1 MATVQESIEVDVPV
15 SKAYNQWTQFEDFP
29 RFMSGVDSVR
39 QLDDTTVHFE
49 TSIGGVKREYDAQI
63 TVQEPDQRVTWES
76 LNEPRNA
83 GTVWFEA
90 LGPEQTKVNVELTW
104 EPDSAMEKIGAAVGL
119 DSRQVASDLKKFKEF
134 IESQGS
140 ETGAWRETVRDGEV
154 AGQGGTAGMG
164 GTGTTGMA
172 GTADMAGAGGT
183 GAAGTTGMGTA
194 GMGTAG
200 AGAAGLVPPGGAGG
214 AGTGMTGT
222 GTTSGGTAAAGT
234 TGGGMA
240 GAGTGAGTAQAGE
253 GNRVGE
259 GIATPGAGADPA
271 DGYGNADGYSN
282 ADAATGYAAGPGS
295 DVTPGR
301 TYESGGA
308 YDTAATE
315 RPVEADPDMAV
326 DAPYG
331 DTEAGEP
338 RNDTRLGGTRRDD
351 APDR

>member
-83 GTVWFEA
+83 GTVWFES

-104 EPDSAMEKIGAAVGL
+104 EPESAIEKIGAAVGL
-119 DSRQVASDLKKFKEF
+119 DSRQVASDLKKFKKF
-134 IESQGS
+134 IESEGS
-140 ETGAWRETVRDGEV
+140 ETGAWRESVRDGEV
-154 AGQGGTAGMG
+154 EGQGG
-164 GTGTTGMA
+164 GTSS
-172 GTADMAGAGGT
+172 
-183 GAAGTTGMGTA
+183 
-194 GMGTAG
+194 MGTAG
-200 AGAAGLVPPGGAGG
+200 AAGMGAADLVQPGGAGGAATGMAGG
-214 AGTGMTGT
+214 AGTGM
-222 GTTSGGTAAAGT
+222 
-234 TGGGMA
+234 A
-240 GAGTGAGTAQAGE
+240 GAGT
-253 GNRVGE
+253 RVGD
-259 GIATPGAGADPA
+259 GITTPGAGADPA

-282 ADAATGYAAGPGS
+282 ADAATGYAAGPGM
-295 DVTPGR
+295 DATPGR
-301 TYESGGA
+301 TYESGDA

-315 RPVEADPDMAV
+315 RPVQADPDMAV

-331 DTEAGEP
+331 DTEEGEP

-351 APDR
+351 TPDR

>member
-29 RFMSGVDSVR
+29 RFMTGVDSVR

-49 TSIGGVKREYDAQI
+49 TSIGGIKREYDAQI

-83 GTVWFEA
+83 GTVWFES
-90 LGPEQTKVNVELTW
+90 LGPEQTKVTVELTW
-104 EPDSAMEKIGAAVGL
+104 EPESAMEKVGAAVGL

-154 AGQGGTAGMG
+154 ADQGGTAGMG
-164 GTGTTGMA
+164 
-172 GTADMAGAGGT
+172 
-183 GAAGTTGMGTA
+183 AA
-194 GMGTAG
+194 
-200 AGAAGLVPPGGAGG
+200 
-214 AGTGMTGT
+214 
-222 GTTSGGTAAAGT
+222 GTAAA
-234 TGGGMA
+234 
-240 GAGTGAGTAQAGE
+240 
-253 GNRVGE
+253 

-271 DGYGNADGYSN
+271 DGYGNP
-282 ADAATGYAAGPGS
+282 DATTGYASGPGS

-338 RNDTRLGGTRRDD
+338 RNGTRLGGTRRDD

>member
-39 QLDDTTVHFE
+39 QLDDATVHFE

-83 GTVWFEA
+83 GTVWFES

-104 EPDSAMEKIGAAVGL
+104 EPESAIEKIGAAVGL
-119 DSRQVASDLKKFKEF
+119 DSRQVASDLKKFKKF
-134 IESQGS
+134 IESEGS
-140 ETGAWRETVRDGEV
+140 ETGAWRESVRDGEV
-154 AGQGGTAGMG
+154 EGQGG
-164 GTGTTGMA
+164 GTSS
-172 GTADMAGAGGT
+172 
-183 GAAGTTGMGTA
+183 
-194 GMGTAG
+194 MGTAG
-200 AGAAGLVPPGGAGG
+200 AAGMGAADLVQPGG
-214 AGTGMTGT
+214 AGTGMA
-222 GTTSGGTAAAGT
+222 SAGT
-234 TGGGMA
+234 
-240 GAGTGAGTAQAGE
+240 
-253 GNRVGE
+253 RVGD
-259 GIATPGAGADPA
+259 GITTPGAGADPA

-282 ADAATGYAAGPGS
+282 ADAATGYAAGPGM
-295 DVTPGR
+295 DATPGR
-301 TYESGGA
+301 TYESGDA

-351 APDR
+351 TPDR

>member
-83 GTVWFEA
+83 GTVWFES

-104 EPDSAMEKIGAAVGL
+104 EPESAMEKIGAAVGL

-134 IESQGS
+134 IESEGS
-140 ETGAWRETVRDGEV
+140 ETGAWRESVRDGEV
-154 AGQGGTAGMG
+154 EGKGGTSGMGAAGMG
-164 GTGTTGMA
+164 A
-172 GTADMAGAGGT
+172 A
-183 GAAGTTGMGTA
+183 GAAGV
-194 GMGTAG
+194 GTAG
-200 AGAAGLVPPGGAGG
+200 AG
-214 AGTGMTGT
+214 T
-222 GTTSGGTAAAGT
+222 
-234 TGGGMA
+234 GMA
-240 GAGTGAGTAQAGE
+240 GGGTRAGDGMT
-253 GNRVGE
+253 
-259 GIATPGAGADPA
+259 TPGAGADPS
-271 DGYGNADGYSN
+271 DGYGNAEGYGN
-282 ADAATGYAAGPGS
+282 ADAATGYAAGPGM
-295 DVTPGR
+295 DATPGR
-301 TYESGGA
+301 TYESGNA

-315 RPVEADPDMAV
+315 RPVQADPDMAV

-331 DTEAGEP
+331 DTEEGEP

-351 APDR
+351 TPDR

>member
-29 RFMSGVDSVR
+29 RFMSGVDAVR

-83 GTVWFEA
+83 GTVWFDT

-140 ETGAWRETVRDGEV
+140 ETGAWRESVRDGDVE
-154 AGQGGTAGMG
+154 GQGTTTGMGATGTAGMG
-164 GTGTTGMA
+164 AT
-172 GTADMAGAGGT
+172 GT
-183 GAAGTTGMGTA
+183 GAAGTTGMGA
-194 GMGTAG
+194 G
-200 AGAAGLVPPGGAGG
+200 GLVSPGGAGG
-214 AGTGMTGT
+214 AGA
-222 GTTSGGTAAAGT
+222 GTAGAGVA
-234 TGGGMA
+234 GAGMA
-240 GAGTGAGTAQAGE
+240 GESTGVGGGTT
-253 GNRVGE
+253 
-259 GIATPGAGADPA
+259 TPGAGADPA
-271 DGYGNADGYSN
+271 DGYGNAD
-282 ADAATGYAAGPGS
+282 AATGYAAGPGM
-295 DVTPGR
+295 DATPGR
-301 TYESGGA
+301 TYESGDA

-331 DTEAGEP
+331 DTEEGEP
-338 RNDTRLGGTRRDD
+338 RNDTRLGGTRREDT
-351 APDR
+351 PDR